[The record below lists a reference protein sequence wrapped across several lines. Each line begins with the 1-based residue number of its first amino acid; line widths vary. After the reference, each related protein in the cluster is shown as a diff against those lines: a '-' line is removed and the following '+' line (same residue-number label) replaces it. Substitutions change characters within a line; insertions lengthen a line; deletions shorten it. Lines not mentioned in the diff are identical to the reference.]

1 MNGLYT
7 FKFATALSCL
17 LLLCGGVSAFGE
29 DEETTHSS
37 PWSLKE
43 CIDYA
48 VEHNISVKQSSITV
62 EQRET
67 ELITAKGKRLPGVSA
82 SASENFSF
90 GRGLT
95 SDNTYTN
102 SNTTSTS
109 FSLGADLPIFDGFSI
124 NYGIKTSQ
132 LDLDAALS
140 DLEKARDDVRVS
152 VAQAYVE
159 ILYAK
164 EVLKVAEYQASHD
177 EDLLHQI
184 EAKSEVGKASSA
196 EVSAQRATLARSRLS
211 LTEAR
216 NSLNLALLDLTQLL
230 ELSSPEGFD
239 VEIPSEDLLSSQD
252 VLLASPQMVYE
263 EALGFKPAIRSAY
276 LRAESAKV
284 SIDAAKGA
292 YLPSL
297 SLSGG
302 LGTNYYT
309 ASSMPS
315 SSFSDQIKNNF
326 SQYVGLS
333 MSIPIFSRF
342 STRNSVKGAQLS
354 YNNSLLQLESEKK
367 ALYKEIQQAYY
378 NAVAAQARL
387 ESSSESASSAEEH
400 YALTEQKYLN
410 GKAGITDYNDAKN
423 SYLQAESNYLKAV
436 YECLF
441 QTKLLDFYRGVE
453 LSF

>member
-1 MNGLYT
+1 MRKRLYIT
-7 FKFATALSCL
+7 LLAVFPMLVFK
-17 LLLCGGVSAFGE
+17 GIPAFG
-29 DEETTHSS
+29 DDTVST

-43 CIDYA
+43 CINYA
-48 VEHNISVKQSSITV
+48 VEHNITVRQSDITV
-62 EQRET
+62 EQKET
-67 ELITAKGKRLPGVSA
+67 DLNTAKGKRLPGVSA

-95 SDNTYTN
+95 SENTYTN

-140 DLEKARDDVRVS
+140 DLEKAKDDIRVS

-164 EVLKVAEYQASHD
+164 EVLKVAEYQADHD
-177 EDLLHQI
+177 ATLLSQI
-184 EAKSEVGKASSA
+184 EAKYEAGKASSA
-196 EVSAQRATLARSRLS
+196 EVSAQRATLAQSKLT
-211 LTEAR
+211 LTESQ
-216 NSLNLALLDLTQLL
+216 NQLNLDLLDLTQLL
-230 ELSSPEGFD
+230 ELSSLEGFD
-239 VEIPSEDLLSSQD
+239 IVSPSEDLLSSQNT
-252 VLLASPQMVYE
+252 LLATPELVYE
-263 EALGFKPAIRSAY
+263 EALGCKPAIKAAQ
-276 LRAESAKV
+276 LRAESAKI
-284 SIDAAKGA
+284 SIDAARGA

-297 SLSGG
+297 SLTGG
-302 LGTNYYT
+302 IGTNYYT
-309 ASSMPS
+309 ASSMSS

-326 SQYVGLS
+326 SQYIGLS

-342 STRNSVKGAQLS
+342 STRNSVKAAELS
-354 YNNSLLQLESEKK
+354 YNNSILQLESERKS
-367 ALYKEIQQAYY
+367 LYKEIQQAYY

-387 ESSSESASSAEEH
+387 ESSFESSASAEEH
-400 YALTEQKYLN
+400 YNLTEQKYLN
-410 GKAGITDYNDAKN
+410 GKADITDYNDAKN
-423 SYLQAESNYLKAV
+423 NYLQAESNYLKTI

-441 QTKLLDFYRGVE
+441 QTKLLDFYRGME

>member
-1 MNGLYT
+1 MRKGLHIIILMG
-7 FKFATALSCL
+7 ALSSL
-17 LLLCGGVSAFGE
+17 SVGRFTAYGDDTV
-29 DEETTHSS
+29 SS

-48 VEHNISVKQSSITV
+48 VEHNITVRQSSITV
-62 EQRET
+62 EQKET
-67 ELITAKGKRLPGVSA
+67 DLNTAKGKRLPGVSA

-95 SDNTYTN
+95 SENTYTN

-109 FSLGADLPIFDGFSI
+109 FSLGAELPIFDGFSI

-140 DLEKARDDVRVS
+140 DLEKARDDIRVS

-164 EVLKVAEYQASHD
+164 EVLKVAEYQVEHD
-177 EDLLHQI
+177 ADLLLQI
-184 EAKSEVGKASSA
+184 EAKCEAGKASSA
-196 EVSAQRATLARSRLS
+196 EVSAQRATLAQSKLS

-216 NSLNLALLDLTQLL
+216 NQLNLDILDLTQLL

-239 VEIPSEDLLSSQD
+239 IVSPSEDLLSSQD
-252 VLLASPQMVYE
+252 ILLASPELVYE
-263 EALGFKPAIRSAY
+263 EALDCKPAIKAAY

-284 SIDAAKGA
+284 SIDAARGA

-302 LGTNYYT
+302 VGTNYYT
-309 ASSMPS
+309 ASSMSS

-326 SQYVGLS
+326 SQYIGLS

-342 STRNSVKGAQLS
+342 STRNSVKGAELS
-354 YNNSLLQLESEKK
+354 YNNTVLQLENEKK
-367 ALYKEIQQAYY
+367 SLYKEIQQAYY
-378 NAVAAQARL
+378 NAVAAQSRL
-387 ESSSESASSAEEH
+387 ESSAESSASAEEH

-410 GKAGITDYNDAKN
+410 GKAGISDYNDAKN

-441 QTKLLDFYRGVE
+441 QTKLLDFYRGRE